1 VCRGNTND
9 GSKAGRAGI
18 ATGAKGSSNAVR
30 GNVSDVGD
38 IWGDFR
44 RKNVEI
50 GVLNW
55 ISASCNHVSLPRLD
69 NLPFGEDLSPRGA
82 RVRGEDSGEVEGA
95 YRGISIYKTH
105 VKRLVQ
111 ECTLFAFSVSSN
123 DGRLAF
129 LGSCMITETIHVV
142 ELGTEPT
149 RSVCA
154 YRVSRI
160 RRVSAF
166 AVARDPGAVYINQIG
181 TITPIAVGGDEDVC
195 AGGGI
200 LLGRVLPL
208 VVDVGGG

>member
-18 ATGAKGSSNAVR
+18 ATGAKGSSNSVR

-69 NLPFGEDLSPRGA
+69 NLPFGEDLGPRGA
-82 RVRGEDSGEVEGA
+82 RVRGDDSGEVEGA
-95 YRGISIYKTH
+95 YPNISIDKTH

-111 ECTLFAFSVSSN
+111 DVPSSLSLSQAMME
-123 DGRLAF
+123 GLPF
-129 LGSCMITETIHVV
+129 LGAARITETIK
-142 ELGTEPT
+142 G
-149 RSVCA
+149 
-154 YRVSRI
+154 
-160 RRVSAF
+160 
-166 AVARDPGAVYINQIG
+166 
-181 TITPIAVGGDEDVC
+181 
-195 AGGGI
+195 
-200 LLGRVLPL
+200 
-208 VVDVGGG
+208 

>member
-18 ATGAKGSSNAVR
+18 ATGAKGSSNSVR

-69 NLPFGEDLSPRGA
+69 NLPFGEDLGPRGA

-95 YRGISIYKTH
+95 CRGISIYKTH

-111 ECTLFAFSVSSN
+111 DVPSSLSLSRAMTEGLPFS
-123 DGRLAF
+123 GA
-129 LGSCMITETIHVV
+129 
-142 ELGTEPT
+142 
-149 RSVCA
+149 
-154 YRVSRI
+154 
-160 RRVSAF
+160 
-166 AVARDPGAVYINQIG
+166 AR
-181 TITPIAVGGDEDVC
+181 
-195 AGGGI
+195 
-200 LLGRVLPL
+200 
-208 VVDVGGG
+208 

>member
-1 VCRGNTND
+1 MYRGTTND

-18 ATGAKGSSNAVR
+18 ATGAKGSSNSVR

-69 NLPFGEDLSPRGA
+69 SLPFGEDLGPRGA

-95 YRGISIYKTH
+95 YYREIQYLQNACEEICA
-105 VKRLVQ
+105 R
-111 ECTLFAFSVSSN
+111 CTLFAFSVSSN

-129 LGSCMITETIHVV
+129 LGSCKITKTIN
-142 ELGTEPT
+142 G
-149 RSVCA
+149 
-154 YRVSRI
+154 
-160 RRVSAF
+160 
-166 AVARDPGAVYINQIG
+166 
-181 TITPIAVGGDEDVC
+181 
-195 AGGGI
+195 
-200 LLGRVLPL
+200 
-208 VVDVGGG
+208 